1 MENFAIKKSVINNE
15 VILEGIPASP
25 GIITGPCFKYHEIS
39 LSPEPR
45 IVTKSKLEFEIKR
58 FRRGVKKTLQFLRK
72 TIPDTSG
79 SYSEQLTEILS
90 LQQAFLEDEIF
101 LKEIEDKI
109 KNEHYDAL
117 YAIYA
122 VFQKKKEHFLQQ
134 TNEYFR
140 ERAFDIQSLKRM
152 LIKNI
157 LGKKIEIRLRK
168 PSIVI
173 ADILSPSD
181 TVKLHQQSVLGFA
194 TSTGGKN
201 SHTAIVARALGVPAV
216 VGLERITDLVQ
227 HGRVIAL
234 DGSHGRV
241 IINPRKETII
251 KYQNQQKI
259 HLHLEK
265 ELLRESST
273 VTTTKEGKRILIQAN
288 IEFEKELT
296 NVKNVEA
303 DGIGL
308 FRTEGIFIN
317 RETLPT
323 EDEQFEVYS
332 KIACEIYPQKCVIRT
347 LDIGGDKI
355 MPNLINVHE
364 QNPYLGW
371 RAIRFCLD
379 HRDCFVSQIKAIL
392 RANLKGN
399 IQILLPLISSL
410 EEVFQVRELMKEA
423 RQILVNEGRSFGDGI
438 QLGIM
443 VELPSVVF
451 LADVFARE
459 VDFFSIG
466 TNDLVQYDLAVDR
479 GNEKVAYLYSHFHP
493 SVIRMI
499 KHTLDAGNSARIP
512 VSMCGEMAGDP
523 LAIPLLLAMGFECI
537 SASPAIIPEIKKI
550 IREVDMGECQKLYN
564 KVTELKTTKE
574 VTALLQGFF
583 KEKFRE
589 LEVL

>member
-1 MENFAIKKSVINNE
+1 LEKFAIKKSIINNE

-25 GIITGPCFKYHEIS
+25 GIITGPCFKYREIS
-39 LSPEPR
+39 LAPEPR
-45 IVTKSKLEFEIKR
+45 IVPESKVDFEIKR
-58 FRRGVKKTLQFLRK
+58 FKKGVKKTLQLLK
-72 TIPDTSG
+72 KSMPDSSG
-79 SYSEQLTEILS
+79 MYSEQLIEILS

-101 LKEIEDKI
+101 LEEIEDKI
-109 KNEHYDAL
+109 KNERYDAL
-117 YAIYA
+117 YATYA
-122 VFQKKKEHFLQQ
+122 IFQKKREHFLQQ

-140 ERAFDIQSLKRM
+140 DRAFDIQSLKRM

-157 LGKKIEIRLRK
+157 LGKKTEIRLRK

-173 ADILSPSD
+173 ADMLSPSD
-181 TVKLHQQSVLGFA
+181 TVRLHQQSVLGFA

-201 SHTAIVARALGVPAV
+201 SHTAIIARALGVPAV
-216 VGLERITDLVQ
+216 VGLERITELVH
-227 HGRVIAL
+227 HGKNIIL

-241 IINPRKETII
+241 IINPRKETIV

-259 HLHLEK
+259 HLNFENV
-265 ELLRESST
+265 LLKESST
-273 VTTTKEGKRILIQAN
+273 VTTTKDGRRFLIQAN
-288 IEFEKELT
+288 IEFEKELV
-296 NVKNVEA
+296 NVKNVGA

-323 EDEQFEVYS
+323 EDEQYEVYS
-332 KIACEIYPQKCVIRT
+332 KIAAEIYPQKCVIRT

-355 MPNLINVHE
+355 MPNLINIQE

-379 HRDCFVSQIKAIL
+379 HRDCFLSQIKAIL
-392 RANLKGN
+392 RANSKGN

-410 EEVFQVRELMKEA
+410 EEVFQVRELINEAKE
-423 RQILVNEGRSFGDGI
+423 ILIDEDRPFGDEI
-438 QLGIM
+438 KLGIM

-466 TNDLVQYDLAVDR
+466 TNDLVQYNLAVDR

-499 KHTLDAGNSARIP
+499 KHTLDAGKSAHIP

-523 LAIPLLLAMGFECI
+523 LAIPLLMAMGFECI

-550 IREVDMGECQKLYN
+550 VREVDMGECLKLYYR
-564 KVTELKTTKE
+564 VTELKTTRE
-574 VTALLQGFF
+574 VTSQLQNFF
-583 KEKFRE
+583 KEKFQD
-589 LEVL
+589 LEIL